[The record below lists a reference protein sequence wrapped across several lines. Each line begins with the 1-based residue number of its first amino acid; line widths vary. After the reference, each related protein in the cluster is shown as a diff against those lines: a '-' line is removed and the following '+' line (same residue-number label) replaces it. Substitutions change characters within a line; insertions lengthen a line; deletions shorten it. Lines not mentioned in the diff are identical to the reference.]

1 MVDDKDE
8 KVVGK
13 VNKIRR
19 YHFFDK
25 KVGYVMHGG
34 VGWGFISFFIIVKKR
49 GQTHRALE
57 EITDRSF

>member
-25 KVGYVMHGG
+25 KLDMSCMGGGWVGG
-34 VGWGFISFFIIVKKR
+34 
-49 GQTHRALE
+49 L
-57 EITDRSF
+57 